1 MDDIK
6 DLEFKGL
13 KLELID
19 LVETRAINIKYPMSL
34 IWAHKEAIEPLLQEL
49 VGKDKAEQRKGLEV
63 ITDKL
68 IQGGKQ

>member
-6 DLEFKGL
+6 DMEFKGL

-19 LVETRAINIKYPMSL
+19 LVETKAISIKYPMSL
-34 IWAHKEAIEPLLQEL
+34 IWAHKEAIELLLQDL

>member
-6 DLEFKGL
+6 DMEFKGL

-19 LVETRAINIKYPMSL
+19 LVETKAISIKYPMSL
-34 IWAHKEAIEPLLQEL
+34 IWAHKEAIELLLQEL
-49 VGKDKAEQRKGLEV
+49 VGKDKAEQRKGLEA